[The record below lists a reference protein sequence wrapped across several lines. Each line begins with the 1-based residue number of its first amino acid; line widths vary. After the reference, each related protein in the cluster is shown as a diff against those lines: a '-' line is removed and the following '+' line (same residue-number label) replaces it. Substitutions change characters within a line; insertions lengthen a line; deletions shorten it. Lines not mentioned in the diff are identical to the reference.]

1 MLIVATNCLHK
12 AEDIKTQAEVNHAGY
27 VETYSAPC
35 DVVENS
41 DIIFC
46 CVSDVVAVKDIVYG
60 NCGLMHNRETLDGKG
75 YVEMTSID
83 SETSLDICNFITKSG
98 GRYLEAQ
105 LQGSKQE
112 AHDANLIVLGAGD
125 EGLFNQCQS
134 CFKAI
139 GRTVF
144 YLGDVGFATK
154 MNLVLQVIKG
164 VALAGLA
171 EAFALA
177 DRSGIAPKDVL
188 EVFSL
193 TAISNPF
200 LKRKAELIVSTDFQN
215 VEQPLMH
222 MQKDTKLALQLADS
236 LRQPLLMTA
245 AANEIYKHTRRFG
258 CDSHDAASVY
268 MRARH

>member
-1 MLIVATNCLHK
+1 
-12 AEDIKTQAEVNHAGY
+12 
-27 VETYSAPC
+27 
-35 DVVENS
+35 
-41 DIIFC
+41 
-46 CVSDVVAVKDIVYG
+46 
-60 NCGLMHNRETLDGKG
+60 MHNRETLDGKG

-83 SETSLDICNFITKSG
+83 SETSLDICNFVTKNG

-105 LQGSKQE
+105 LQGSKPE
-112 AHDANLIVLGAGD
+112 ANDADLIVLGAGD
-125 EGLFNQCQS
+125 EELFDQCQS

-144 YLGDVGFATK
+144 YLGNVGFATK
-154 MNLVLQVIKG
+154 MNLVIQVIKG

-193 TAISNPF
+193 TAIANPF
-200 LKRKAELIVSTDFQN
+200 LKRKAELIVSTNFQD

-222 MQKDTKLALQLADS
+222 MQKDMKLALQLADS